1 MASNT
6 RYANRKHLA
15 QKQPALHEEAAFK
28 TTSHTQ
34 RRAFGS
40 LEAPV
45 ASQHLEYPGKNM
57 SHLTS
62 PKATDLYTRTHG
74 AHTPSFNN
82 SSLTSKAA
90 QGGAKDFNAAF
101 KSAFKTS
108 FLSDDF
114 VELQQKIQSKHNVRQ
129 LKFQQQ
135 QMVKQRIQARIKQFS
150 LLEEE
155 EQDRIMKLKEKK
167 ALKAC
172 EDLNEV
178 IVQFNSN
185 RSETQY

>member
-1 MASNT
+1 
-6 RYANRKHLA
+6 
-15 QKQPALHEEAAFK
+15 
-28 TTSHTQ
+28 
-34 RRAFGS
+34 
-40 LEAPV
+40 
-45 ASQHLEYPGKNM
+45 M

-62 PKATDLYTRTHG
+62 PNAAHG
-74 AHTPSFNN
+74 ANINLN

-90 QGGAKDFNAAF
+90 QGGAKDFNSTF

-155 EQDRIMKLKEKK
+155 EQERITKLKEKK

>member
-6 RYANRKHLA
+6 RYDNRKHLA
-15 QKQPALHEEAAFK
+15 QKQPSPHEEAASK

-45 ASQHLEYPGKNM
+45 ASQHLQYPGKNI

-62 PKATDLYTRTHG
+62 PKAADLYTRTHG
-74 AHTPSFNN
+74 AII

-90 QGGAKDFNAAF
+90 QGGTKDFNTAF
-101 KSAFKTS
+101 NSAFKTS
-108 FLSDDF
+108 YLSDDF

-129 LKFQQQ
+129 LKF
-135 QMVKQRIQARIKQFS
+135 
-150 LLEEE
+150 
-155 EQDRIMKLKEKK
+155 
-167 ALKAC
+167 
-172 EDLNEV
+172 
-178 IVQFNSN
+178 
-185 RSETQY
+185 